1 MWGNQ
6 MEDTVTREIT
16 FALVNDDDMPP
27 IVITMDD
34 NDLPKIIINRKY
46 SMWLSLYRKCIGG
59 CAESLYG
66 KIDELLTSHLTEQR
80 MYERME

>member
-59 CAESLYG
+59 CTESLYG